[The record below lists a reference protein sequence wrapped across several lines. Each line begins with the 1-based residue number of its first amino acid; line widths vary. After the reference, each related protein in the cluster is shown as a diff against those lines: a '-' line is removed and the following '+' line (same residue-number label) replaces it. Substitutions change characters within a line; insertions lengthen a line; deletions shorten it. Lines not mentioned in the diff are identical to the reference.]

1 MAKHIIL
8 FIGKMADLES
18 SLQEDMKEL
27 KSQITTLLKD
37 METLLKKRDNKEETV
52 TEDKREFI
60 NRGESVNS
68 I

>member
-1 MAKHIIL
+1 
-8 FIGKMADLES
+8 MADLES